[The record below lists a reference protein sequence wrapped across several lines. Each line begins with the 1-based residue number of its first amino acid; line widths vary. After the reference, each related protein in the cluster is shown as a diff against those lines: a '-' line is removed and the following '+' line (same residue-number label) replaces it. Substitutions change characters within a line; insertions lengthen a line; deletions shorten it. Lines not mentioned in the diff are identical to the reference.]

1 MSSLV
6 LSIIV
11 PAYNEQENIRPTL
24 AAIMPR
30 LRAEGIPF
38 EMLVVNDNSHDRT
51 ADIVTEIMRTNP
63 EVRLVNRT
71 PPGGF
76 GRAVRT
82 GLAHFAG
89 DAVVL
94 VMADLSDDP
103 ADIVVYYRKLE
114 EGYDCVFGSRF
125 MRGSTVSEYPRG
137 KLVVNRMVNR
147 MLQILF
153 GTRHND
159 LTNAFKAYRANVIRG
174 IMPLYACHFNITI
187 ELSLSAL
194 IRGYRIASVPVN
206 WYGRTWGQSNL
217 RLRQMGRRY
226 LATLLKIWFER
237 LLILDDLLAEKN
249 ADRPGG

>member
-6 LSIIV
+6 LSVVV
-11 PAYNEQENIRPTL
+11 PAFNEQENIALTL

-30 LRAEGIPF
+30 LRAEAIPF
-38 EMLVVNDNSHDRT
+38 EVVVVNDNSQDRT
-51 ADIVTEIMRTNP
+51 AEVVMEIIRGNP

-82 GLAHFAG
+82 GLAHIVG

-103 ADIVVYYRKLE
+103 ADLVTYYRKLE
-114 EGYDCVFGSRF
+114 EGYDCVYGSRF
-125 MRGSTVSEYPRG
+125 VRGATVREYPRA
-137 KLVVNRMVNR
+137 KRVVNRTVNR
-147 MLQILF
+147 LLQVLF
-153 GTRHND
+153 WTHHND
-159 LTNAFKAYRANVIRG
+159 LTNAFKAYRSHVIRG

-226 LATLLKIWFER
+226 LATLVKIWFER

-249 ADRPGG
+249 ADRPAG